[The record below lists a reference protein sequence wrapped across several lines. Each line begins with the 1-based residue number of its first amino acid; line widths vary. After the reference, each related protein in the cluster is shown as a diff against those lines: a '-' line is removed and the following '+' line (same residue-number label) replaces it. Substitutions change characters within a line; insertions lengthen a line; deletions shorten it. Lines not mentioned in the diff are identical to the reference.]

1 MKNQNLPE
9 RRKMNKK
16 VYKHA
21 MKKGIYSLSAG
32 IVMVVLVCLLFGSLF
47 VSAHE
52 DTADTDTI
60 YKYYKSIEIQPGDTL
75 WDIAE
80 STMTS
85 EYDSVQ
91 EYVQVLKDMNN
102 LESDDIQAGQYLM
115 IAYNDTEFLQ

>member
-1 MKNQNLPE
+1 
-9 RRKMNKK
+9 MNKK

-60 YKYYKSIEIQPGDTL
+60 YKYYRSIEIQPGDTL

-80 STMTS
+80 SIR
-85 EYDSVQ
+85 Q
-91 EYVQVLKDMNN
+91 ILIFPKDMDKNADISYN
-102 LESDDIQAGQYLM
+102 IQESGNKAISQTTSQVH
-115 IAYNDTEFLQ
+115 

>member
-1 MKNQNLPE
+1 
-9 RRKMNKK
+9 MNKK
-16 VYKHA
+16 VSNST
-21 MKKGIYSLSAG
+21 MKKRIFSLSAG
-32 IVMVVLVCLLFGSLF
+32 VFMVLLICVLYGSFF

-52 DTADTDTI
+52 DTDDTDVV

-91 EYVQVLKDMNN
+91 EYVQVLKEMNN
-102 LESDDIQAGQYLM
+102 LDSDDIQAGQYLM
-115 IAYNDTEFLQ
+115 IAYNDTEFLP

>member
-1 MKNQNLPE
+1 
-9 RRKMNKK
+9 MNKK

-21 MKKGIYSLSAG
+21 MKKGICNLSAG
-32 IVMVVLVCLLFGSLF
+32 IVMVVLICLLFGSLF

>member
-1 MKNQNLPE
+1 M
-9 RRKMNKK
+9 
-16 VYKHA
+16 
-21 MKKGIYSLSAG
+21 ILS
-32 IVMVVLVCLLFGSLF
+32 VCMLSGSFF

-52 DTADTDTI
+52 DTDNTETV
-60 YKYYKSIEIQPGDTL
+60 YKYYTSIEIQHGDTL

-91 EYVQVLKDMNN
+91 EYVEVLKAMNN
-102 LESDDIQAGQYLM
+102 LESGDIQAGQYLM

>member
-1 MKNQNLPE
+1 
-9 RRKMNKK
+9 
-16 VYKHA
+16 

-32 IVMVVLVCLLFGSLF
+32 IVMVVLVCLLFGSFF